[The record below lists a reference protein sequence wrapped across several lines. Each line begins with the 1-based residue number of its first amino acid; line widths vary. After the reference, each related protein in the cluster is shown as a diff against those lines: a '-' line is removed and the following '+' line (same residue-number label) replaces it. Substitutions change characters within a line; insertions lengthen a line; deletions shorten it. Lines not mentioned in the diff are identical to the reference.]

1 MFLVTKATIHVESIS
16 FGEFIIKMFATLVK
30 LVKDPTPVEWSIEHV
45 EIPDFFVAS
54 IFQVKWGQELT
65 KISKGATVI
74 YIYISIVESTLPTRF
89 KDLSLK
95 NNILIWIYEDLFLAF
110 EMYINHNGYS
120 DVDWK
125 LVTSW

>member
-30 LVKDPTPVEWSIEHV
+30 LVKDPTLVEWSIEHV
-45 EIPDFFVAS
+45 EIPDFFVAV
-54 IFQVKWGQELT
+54 IFSGEMRPGID

-120 DVDWK
+120 DVDG
-125 LVTSW
+125 S